1 MPQEEHVQETI
12 SGIHIP
18 NKPPGTS
25 WDITTSSSSIHSIQT
40 HQCPSSTA
48 CKHNL
53 LLPSL
58 CHPHIHLDKP
68 FLLSSST
75 GTKYADLTPQSGTFP
90 EALKNT
96 AAAKAR
102 FDPDDL
108 YLRGSWLIDE
118 SIAAGVTAMRAFV
131 EVDETVGM
139 MCVETGIR
147 LKKEYSGRCAVQL
160 CAFAQDPI
168 FSGDH
173 GEGNRRLL
181 EETSKLEE
189 VEALGTTPYVEY
201 GPENGKKN
209 IKWAVEK
216 ALQLGRH
223 LDFHLDYNLNQDSE
237 AMIWKVIH
245 ELTAMEWSSKTSKA
259 IAIGHCTRMTLFSDA
274 EMAKLSQAIHEAK
287 LPLSFVGLPSSDLY
301 MMGRPQDDTTIPGQR
316 PRGTLQVPMLI
327 SKYRLNGAIGVNN
340 VGNAFTPYGPLD
352 PLRLAC
358 LGVGLYHAGTP
369 EDAKLLYEC
378 VSTRARR
385 AIGLPTTSSLG
396 IDQGHAVDFMVV
408 ETQPRVKYSSS
419 VARLQTTVEEMVW
432 DPPSTERRTLYFRP
446 EL

>member
-1 MPQEEHVQETI
+1 MPQEEPVPEII
-12 SGIHIP
+12 SGVHIP
-18 NKPPGTS
+18 NRPPGTV

-40 HQCPSSTA
+40 HQCLSPTS
-48 CKHNL
+48 CKHSI

-75 GTKYADLTPQSGTFP
+75 GTKYADLTPHSGTFP

-118 SIAAGVTAMRAFV
+118 SIATGVTAMRAFV

-147 LKKEYSGRCAVQL
+147 LKKNYSGKCIIQI

-168 FSGDH
+168 FSGKH
-173 GEGNRRLL
+173 GDGNRGLL
-181 EETSKLEE
+181 EQALGLKE
-189 VEALGTTPYVEY
+189 VEAIGTTPYVED
-201 GPENGKKN
+201 GLVHGERN

-216 ALQLGRH
+216 ALLLGKH
-223 LDFHLDYNLNQDSE
+223 LDFHLDYNLNRDSE

-245 ELTAMEWSSKTSKA
+245 ELTAMEWSSKTSKT
-259 IAIGHCTRMTLFSDA
+259 IAVGHCTRMTLFSDA
-274 EMAKLSQAIHEAK
+274 EMSKLSQAIREAG

-301 MMGRPQDDTTIPGQR
+301 MMGRPQDDTTTPGQR
-316 PRGTLQVPMLI
+316 PRGTLQIPMLI
-327 SKYRLNGAIGVNN
+327 SKHDINGAIGVNN
-340 VGNAFTPYGPLD
+340 VGNAFTPYGSLD

-369 EDAKLLYEC
+369 EDARLLYEC
-378 VSTRARR
+378 SSIRARR
-385 AIGLPTTSSLG
+385 AIGLPANSSLEM
-396 IDQGHAVDFMVV
+396 DQGHAVDFMVV
-408 ETQPRVKYSSS
+408 ETQPRVHYSGN
-419 VARLQTTVEEMVW
+419 VARLQTTVEEMIW
-432 DPPSTERRTLYFRP
+432 DPPSAERRTLYFRP